1 MEKYLEITDKIP
13 MQGNYDVIVAGGGPA
28 GVCASLAA
36 ARSGASVLLI
46 EKNGCLGGIWTAGAL
61 SWVLDAYDKNGI
73 IEELIKELTQRGSG
87 RIARDK
93 IFISDVEQMKL
104 LLEEKLLK
112 ANVDFLLHTRL
123 TDAVTEN
130 GVLRYVITDSK
141 SGKQAWSGKVFI
153 DCSGDGDLGAMAGC
167 RFEEGKSGTEETQP
181 MSLVALLSGVESKY
195 MKSFDNTLPYGTGKT
210 PKQNLLDEFMRC
222 GVKPSYTLPA
232 LYHMGNNV
240 YMLVANHEY
249 GYKATD
255 AKGITK
261 ATVNARREINTLV
274 NALKESG
281 GIWENIQLVATA
293 ENIGVREGRR
303 IEGIYRICEN
313 DLYTGATF
321 EDAVCHINAGMD
333 IHATKKSVG
342 SIEKN
347 ERITH
352 PYDIPLRALVAKDVK
367 ALMMAGRCISGDFK
381 AHSSYRMSGSAA
393 AMGEAAGKA
402 AAWAAANGKYP
413 HEISKQDFEEIYL

>member
-13 MQGNYDVIVAGGGPA
+13 VQGNYDVIVAGGGPA
-28 GVCASLAA
+28 GVCAAIAA
-36 ARSGASVLLI
+36 ARKGAKVLLI
-46 EKNGCLGGIWTAGAL
+46 EKNGCIGGIWTAGAL
-61 SWVLDAYDKNGI
+61 SWVIDSYDKSGIIKEI
-73 IEELIKELTQRGSG
+73 IEELKDNGSG

-104 LLEEKLLK
+104 LLEKKLINS
-112 ANVDFLLHTRL
+112 NVDFILHTRL
-123 TDAVTEN
+123 TSAVTDS

-141 SGKQAWSGKVFI
+141 SGKQAWEAKVFI
-153 DCSGDGDLGAMAGC
+153 DCSGDGDLGAMAKC
-167 RFEEGKSGTEETQP
+167 RYEEGKSGTGETQP
-181 MSLVALLSGVESKY
+181 MSLVALLSGIKSGD
-195 MKSFDNTLPYGTGKT
+195 MKPFDNTLPYGEGKT
-210 PKQNLLDEFMRC
+210 PKQKLLDEFLRC

-232 LYHMGNNV
+232 LYHVGNDV

-249 GYKATD
+249 DCKATNARD
-255 AKGITK
+255 ITK
-261 ATVNARREINTLV
+261 ATVNARKEINILV
-274 NALKESG
+274 NALRNSG
-281 GIWENIQLVATA
+281 GIWKNIQLVATA

-303 IEGIYRICEN
+303 IEGLYCVCQN
-313 DLYTGATF
+313 DLYNGATF
-321 EDAVCHINAGMD
+321 EDAVCHINAGID
-333 IHATKKSVG
+333 IHATKKNVG

-347 ERITH
+347 SKVTH
-352 PYDIPLRALVAKDVK
+352 PYDIPLRALIAKDVK
-367 ALMMAGRCISGDFK
+367 GLMMAGRCISGDFK

>member
-123 TDAVTEN
+123 TAAVTEN

-167 RFEEGKSGTEETQP
+167 RFEEGKSGTGETQP
-181 MSLVALLSGVESKY
+181 MSLVALLSGVESEY

-255 AKGITK
+255 AKDITK

-274 NALKESG
+274 NALKKSG

-333 IHATKKSVG
+333 IHATKKNVG

-352 PYDIPLRALVAKDVK
+352 PYDIPLRALIAKDVK

-381 AHSSYRMSGSAA
+381 AHSSYRMSGNAA
-393 AMGEAAGKA
+393 AMGESAGKA
-402 AAWAAANGKYP
+402 AAWAAKNGKFP
-413 HEISKQDFEEIYL
+413 HEITQQDFEKIYT